1 MSDLS
6 QILLTS
12 SLTIIGGLVIF
23 SLTRLM
29 EVVYIKPI
37 SNLNSLRGN
46 VASLLILH
54 RNKFGNTDLSKT
66 ILEETSNELRSI
78 ASELRSKV
86 YLVKNHK
93 LLTKVGLL
101 LPKEDFLEASSELIG
116 LSNTM
121 FRNEPD
127 TIQNRIEKIEDS
139 LKISV

>member
-1 MSDLS
+1 MSDFS

-23 SLTRLM
+23 SLTRLI
-29 EVVYIKPI
+29 EVIYIKPI
-37 SNLNSLRGN
+37 SNLNSLRGV

-54 RNKFGNTDLSKT
+54 RNKFGNTNLSKN
-66 ILEETSNELRSI
+66 ILEESSNDLRSI
-78 ASELRSKV
+78 ASELQSKV

-93 LLTKVGLL
+93 LLTNLGLL
-101 LPKEDFLEASSELIG
+101 LPKEDFLNASSELIG

-127 TIQNRIEKIEDS
+127 IIQSRIKNIEDS